1 MIFVKKKL
9 LILLIFFLNTHI
21 AFTAEKVVFVDID
34 YLLNNSNFGKIIF
47 DELDKVNKNNIK
59 LLEEKEKII
68 LKRKAKINQT
78 KNISS
83 KEKLENDIKIFNEDV
98 EKFRLEKEKIL
109 KDFKLLK
116 KKKLDNFLNKINPI
130 IQAYMND
137 NSIDI
142 VLEKKQIFIGSND
155 KDITNDIIV
164 LINES

>member
-116 KKKLDNFLNKINPI
+116 KKN
-130 IQAYMND
+130 
-137 NSIDI
+137 
-142 VLEKKQIFIGSND
+142 
-155 KDITNDIIV
+155 
-164 LINES
+164 